1 MLREVPFSARFGVVL
16 PCLLL
21 LAACS
26 SDHSA
31 MPTAVE
37 PTASANIGIKS
48 PVARCQ
54 IASEVQ
60 IISLFMPRDLG
71 PALSNFLRIDAEL
84 LKRNQTAAVTDMYQ
98 EWKYT
103 LNTYYAGKLRGG
115 TSSTTQNA
123 TLAFGRSLYCLV
135 GLDGSDLTLGTTP
148 LDTNSVVQ
156 VVFPSGSDQTVVTG
170 DQHAGLM
177 IPAGTLTQPVTISI
191 TPITANYTFPAG
203 PLNTKLDQYGPFFEF
218 NVIPEQSFATPV
230 LAAGCIQS
238 ASGGPPPSSVDIAH
252 NVGTGIEI
260 LPTVPAP
267 FLVCS
272 PTGEMIRQPSTLQLA
287 RNGDYGRALRRI
299 GSAALKLFTPEPA
312 YALVASGIGGKTKS
326 FSPFGGVDTAVVVKL
341 PAGFPAQPQTAPAGS
356 PVAAAP
362 AVTVQTVNG
371 HTPLGGASVVFTIA
385 SGGGS
390 LGPSSSS
397 SVVSATTLTTDNTSG
412 TATVPAWTLG
422 VGPANTM
429 NAIASFVLPTNI
441 SGLPTSGAGA
451 GSGIALAGNPVA
463 FSATSTDVI
472 PYQASGYLYLAG
484 TDGLAPGFESPSYQ
498 ATPQN
503 GWQTGN
509 AAFASSNIGN
519 SCASLVPTVGTT
531 WVNVP
536 SGSPYTDMLL
546 RKTFTLP
553 AWWTAGFTVGMAID
567 NDFQI
572 FVDGVNVTPT
582 NVAGYDP
589 TTGYVKHENCATI
602 DSYTFPVS
610 IGGGTHVLAI
620 RARDRG
626 TAAYVDTRLTAKP

>member
-1 MLREVPFSARFGVVL
+1 MLREFRMSARVSVIAS
-16 PCLLL
+16 CLLVL
-21 LAACS
+21 SACS

-31 MPTAVE
+31 MPTAVD
-37 PTASANIGIKS
+37 PTVSASRGITS
-48 PVARCQ
+48 PGARCQ
-54 IASEVQ
+54 VASELQ

-71 PALSNFLRIDAEL
+71 PALRNLAQIDAAL
-84 LKRNQTAAVTDMYQ
+84 LTRKQADAVTNMYH
-98 EWKYT
+98 EWQYT
-103 LNTYYAGKLRGG
+103 LDTYYAGKLRGG
-115 TSSTTQNA
+115 TSSATQNA

-135 GLDGSDLTLGTTP
+135 GLDGSALTLGVTP

-191 TPITANYTFPAG
+191 TPVTGNFTFPAG
-203 PLNTKLDQYGPFFEF
+203 PLNTKLDQYGPFFDF
-218 NVIPEQSFATPV
+218 KVIPEQAFATPV
-230 LAAGCIQS
+230 LAAGCIQN

-252 NVGTGIEI
+252 NVGTGIQI

-272 PTGEMIRQPSTLQLA
+272 PTGESLRQPSEMQLA
-287 RNGDYGRALRRI
+287 RNGDYARALRRI
-299 GSAALKLFTPEPA
+299 ASATLKLFAPEPA
-312 YALVASGIGGKTKS
+312 YALVGSGVGGKTTS

-341 PAGFPAQPQTAPAGS
+341 PSGFPAQSQMAPAGS
-356 PVAAAP
+356 AVAAAP
-362 AVTVQTVNG
+362 AVVVQTVNG
-371 HTPLGGASVVFTIA
+371 HTPLGGATVVFTIA
-385 SGGGS
+385 AGGGS

-397 SVVSATTLTTDNTSG
+397 SVQTATTLTTDNTTG
-412 TATVPAWTLG
+412 IAAVPSWTLG
-422 VGPANTM
+422 AGAANTM
-429 NAIASFVLPTNI
+429 NATASFA
-441 SGLPTSGAGA
+441 LPTSISGFPTSAAGAGA
-451 GSGIALAGNPVA
+451 AIAFSGSPLA

-484 TDGLAPGFESPSYQ
+484 TDGLAPGFESPTYQ
-498 ATPQN
+498 ATAQN
-503 GWQTGN
+503 GWQTGKG
-509 AAFASSNIGN
+509 AFASSNLGTA
-519 SCASLVPTVGTT
+519 CPSLVPTVATT

-536 SGSPYTDMLL
+536 GGTPNTDMLL

-553 AWWTAGFTVGMAID
+553 AWWTSGFTVGMAID

-572 FVDGVNVTPT
+572 FIDGVNVTPT

-589 TTGYVKHENCATI
+589 SSGYVRHENCATI

-610 IGGGTHVLAI
+610 IGGGSHVLAI

-626 TAAYVDTRLTAKP
+626 DAAYVDTRLSPKP